1 MDRQFL
7 VMYGDQSEIVN
18 QIGLQNILNAILFKN
33 HDCVEFYILEI
44 DSRLT
49 KDQSDLIGNVSG
61 YSKEIEE
68 SISNGS
74 TPYEAVKEWLLK

>member
-1 MDRQFL
+1 M
-7 VMYGDQSEIVN
+7 IV
-18 QIGLQNILNAILFKN
+18 
-33 HDCVEFYILEI
+33 FYILEI

-74 TPYEAVKEWLLK
+74 TPYEAVKEWILK

>member
-7 VMYGDQSEIVN
+7 VIYGDQSEIVN
-18 QIGLQNILNAILFKN
+18 QIGLQNILNAVLFKN
-33 HDCVEFYILEI
+33 HDCILEI

-68 SISNGS
+68 FISNGS
-74 TPYEAVKEWLLK
+74 TPYEAVKEWILK